1 MHPKTLASIPKGIAT
16 TRDEA
21 IEMAIRDY
29 SAVARLK
36 YISKKEL
43 LSKAMILGL
52 CDYFDCRSIYDLA
65 WKNIKDRPVFNDEDF
80 GWIPPVYAPC
90 TKHYEDW
97 TYMVKE
103 IGIHERLEFLKTV
116 DLTPYLIEIST
127 PFVHYRKENKY
138 KEYK

>member
-65 WKNIKDRPVFNDEDF
+65 WKNIKDGYHQFMRHVQN
-80 GWIPPVYAPC
+80 I
-90 TKHYEDW
+90 
-97 TYMVKE
+97 MR
-103 IGIHERLEFLKTV
+103 IGHIW
-116 DLTPYLIEIST
+116 
-127 PFVHYRKENKY
+127 
-138 KEYK
+138 